1 MRRSGETERR
11 RGGETERR
19 RSNELTDS
27 SIDRG
32 ERMGAPKQKIST
44 FRDLRVYKA
53 AMDLA
58 MEIFEL
64 TKNFPKEETYSL
76 VDQMRRSS
84 RSVCTNL
91 SEAWRKRRYRAA
103 FVSKLSD
110 SESES
115 AETQVLL
122 EFACRC
128 SYIEQEIFQELDE
141 RYEHILSQL
150 VRMIIDA
157 DKWVI
162 RTA

>member
-1 MRRSGETERR
+1 
-11 RGGETERR
+11 
-19 RSNELTDS
+19 
-27 SIDRG
+27 
-32 ERMGAPKQKIST
+32 MGAPKQEIRT
-44 FRDLRVYKA
+44 FRDLRVYQA

-115 AETQVLL
+115 AEPQVLL
-122 EFACRC
+122 EFAFRCR
-128 SYIEQEIFQELDE
+128 YVEKETFEKLDE
-141 RYEHILSQL
+141 RYEHVLSQL
-150 VRMIIDA
+150 VRMVMDA

-162 RTA
+162 RRA